1 LKTVIYLRTSTQ
13 EQNPLNQLRDCKTL
27 VSGDY
32 EVVEEK
38 QSAFKD
44 KDRPL
49 FEQVKKQI
57 QHRKINE
64 LICWDLDRLYRNR
77 KKLIEFFQFCKIYNC
92 KINSFRQQWLNKF
105 SEIPEPFN
113 EIMFDMMLQIM
124 GWLAEEESKKKSE
137 RVKIAYKNSNKKWGR
152 KPLENVEARVIELYN
167 QGKSLREI
175 ASEVYYWDKNRNK
188 RFVSKSAVH
197 KIIKNFKGG
206 FS

>member
-1 LKTVIYLRTSTQ
+1 LKTVVYLRTSTQ

-49 FEQVKKQI
+49 FAEVKKQI

-77 KKLIEFFQFCKIYNC
+77 KNLLSSFSSARYTTVRLI
-92 KINSFRQQWLNKF
+92 LL
-105 SEIPEPFN
+105 
-113 EIMFDMMLQIM
+113 D
-124 GWLAEEESKKKSE
+124 
-137 RVKIAYKNSNKKWGR
+137 SNG
-152 KPLENVEARVIELYN
+152 
-167 QGKSLREI
+167 
-175 ASEVYYWDKNRNK
+175 
-188 RFVSKSAVH
+188 
-197 KIIKNFKGG
+197 
-206 FS
+206 